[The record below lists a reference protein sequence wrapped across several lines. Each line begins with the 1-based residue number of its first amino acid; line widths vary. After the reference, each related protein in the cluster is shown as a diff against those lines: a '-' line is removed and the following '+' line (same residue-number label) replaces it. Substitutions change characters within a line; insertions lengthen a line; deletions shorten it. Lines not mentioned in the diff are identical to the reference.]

1 MTIESLHKEIERRWD
16 RHLSRTRKVLRVPS
30 VSMTGEGIEKS
41 AGIVE
46 DMLVRLGAKTKQF
59 KGTRTSHPLVYG
71 HLDAGADETV
81 LLYGMYD
88 VQPVGDL
95 KEWDYPPF
103 GATIVKKK
111 PYGEILVNR
120 GVVNSKG
127 ALVGSLLAIE
137 TMLDKDELPLNVHF
151 LIEGEEELGGESLPK
166 FVFKNKEKFS
176 KAGATFWFDYC
187 ENSDGVPS
195 LSLGFKGCVYFDLI
209 AEGTP
214 QGGPLEGELHSSDA
228 VWVHSP
234 VWRLVHAVSTLVDED
249 QKPAI
254 DGIWDNV
261 AGPNEDDKR
270 LIKALAKRFK
280 PEEYLREIGVNKFKA
295 EGTNEQMLTKYLC
308 EPSVNIAGFLAG
320 YTEEGTK
327 TVLPPKAM
335 IKMDIR
341 LVPDMTIEET
351 RKKVREHLR
360 RRGFTDIKM
369 RNYIDYP
376 WSKVSPH
383 ELISKAVIEAMR
395 YHGKE
400 PEIWPTSAGSAPMY
414 LFDQVLKAPCGGC
427 GLGHGGKAHAP
438 NEFAVVKG
446 MLDFEKSVVTVFH
459 KYAEI
464 SSKGK

>member
-1 MTIESLHKEIERRWD
+1 MTIETLHKEIERRWD
-16 RHLSRTRKVLRVPS
+16 KHLSETRRVLKVPS

-46 DMLVRLGAKTKQF
+46 DLLGRLGAKTRQF
-59 KGTRTSHPLVYG
+59 RGSKTSHPLVYG
-71 HLDAGADETV
+71 NLDVGADQTV
-81 LLYGMYD
+81 IVYGMYD
-88 VQPVGDL
+88 VQPVGDP
-95 KEWDYPPF
+95 KEWDHPPF

-120 GVVNSKG
+120 GVVNSK
-127 ALVGSLLAIE
+127 ASLVGSILAIE
-137 TMLDKDELPLNVHF
+137 TMLDKAELPANVHF
-151 LIEGEEELGGESLPK
+151 LIEGEEELGGLSLPK
-166 FVFKNKEKFS
+166 FVFKNKKTLS
-176 KAGATFWFDYC
+176 KADATFWFDYC
-187 ENSDGVPS
+187 ENAEGVPG
-195 LSLGFKGCVYFDLI
+195 LGLGFKGCVYFDLI

-228 VWVHSP
+228 VWVQSP
-234 VWRLVHAVSTLVDED
+234 VWRLLRAVSTFVDDNER
-249 QKPAI
+249 PAI

-261 AGPNEDDKR
+261 VGPSKDDKA
-270 LIKALAKRFK
+270 LIKELAKDFK
-280 PEEYLREIGVNKFKA
+280 QENYLKEIGVKKFKA
-295 EGTNEQMLTKYLC
+295 EGTNNEMLTKYLF

-335 IKMDIR
+335 LKMDIR
-341 LVPDMTIEET
+341 LVPNMTIEET
-351 RKKVREHLR
+351 RKKVKEHLK

-376 WSKVSPH
+376 WSKVSQH
-383 ELISKAVIEAMR
+383 EPVSKAVIEAMR

-400 PEIWPTSAGSAPMY
+400 PEVWPMSAASAPMY
-414 LFDQVLKAPCGGC
+414 LFDQVLRVPYGGC

-459 KYAEI
+459 KFAEF
-464 SSKGK
+464 SSK